1 MELSDPSAPT
11 AISLWKQAVHFYG
24 EHSAG
29 VAKTLLPPTV
39 VAYMIA
45 IFLQDQM
52 HALYGR
58 VVTEN
63 SALLMHRIGILG
75 FERLMIP
82 MQAVHLLKQW
92 CLWTAYCFA
101 LIGICTLVADLKN
114 QTTDNGSVFTP
125 IREHPGRFLKSATLF
140 FGMLV
145 IAFGMMMMIIF
156 GITDVQIQIGLA
168 VPRWES
174 PLVGFIAIA
183 LVSAVLVRWI
193 FAVPLTTLQGLRF
206 RRALAES
213 DHMTD
218 NRALALWLLILES
231 EVAGYLTLM
240 VPSWTLVYL
249 NVPPTKFSY
258 YAADAIALVL
268 SAMSQAPLMIA
279 VGLVLTHWTASKTMN
294 ESGSD
299 MAQIG

>member
-1 MELSDPSAPT
+1 MDGLLLRTRWHLHVGCRSQEPNNRQRKRFHSYSGTSGTIPQIRH
-11 AISLWKQAVHFYG
+11 AILR
-24 EHSAG
+24 
-29 VAKTLLPPTV
+29 
-39 VAYMIA
+39 
-45 IFLQDQM
+45 
-52 HALYGR
+52 HASNCIWDDDGDHYR
-58 VVTEN
+58 
-63 SALLMHRIGILG
+63 H
-75 FERLMIP
+75 
-82 MQAVHLLKQW
+82 
-92 CLWTAYCFA
+92 
-101 LIGICTLVADLKN
+101 
-114 QTTDNGSVFTP
+114 
-125 IREHPGRFLKSATLF
+125 HPGTN
-140 FGMLV
+140 
-145 IAFGMMMMIIF
+145 
-156 GITDVQIQIGLA
+156 TNW
-168 VPRWES
+168 PCS
-174 PLVGFIAIA
+174 PEVGKPVGCVHRHS
-183 LVSAVLVRWI
+183 VSVCGPGSLD

-240 VPSWTLVYL
+240 LPSWTLVYL

-279 VGLVLTHWTASKTMN
+279 VGLVLAHWTASKTMN